1 MRYLEVSPGT
11 AALRD
16 APEPEVQPGWARVR
30 VLACGICGT
39 DLHLLRG
46 MVLPP
51 GVAYPL
57 RPGHEVAGIV
67 EEVDGDGGS
76 VRRGDLVVLHLLNP
90 CGTCTECRHGQEQRC
105 ASARVLGIH
114 EPGGLAET
122 VVWPAARMLPAGGIE
137 PAAAALLADAA
148 ATAHH
153 ALTLA
158 QVPRGG
164 TLCVLGAGGLGTSV
178 LSIARVLDP
187 DVRLAAV
194 VRTQGSADRLSASG
208 VETHVGLGDA
218 ARALRARVG
227 RADAVIYFSGAPDA
241 PRAGVGLLA
250 RGGRLVLGS
259 VVDEPLA
266 LGSSSTFMTRELQLL
281 GAYSS
286 SLADLRA
293 VIELVRSGRLDASAW
308 VTHRL
313 PLAEAPA
320 ALALA
325 AHRPAGTVRVVVECG
340 RDL

>member
-1 MRYLEVSPGT
+1 MRYLEVSPGS
-11 AALRD
+11 AALRE
-16 APEPEVQPGWARVR
+16 APEPEIPAGWARVR
-30 VLACGICGT
+30 VRACGICGT

-67 EEVDGDGGS
+67 EDVNDDGAS
-76 VRRGDLVVLHLLNP
+76 VRAGELVILHLLNP
-90 CGTCTECRHGQEQRC
+90 CGTCTECRRGQEQRC
-105 ASARVLGIH
+105 ATARVLGIH

-122 VVWPAARMLPAGGIE
+122 VVWPTARMLPAGGIE
-137 PAAAALLADAA
+137 PAVAALLADAA
-148 ATAHH
+148 ATAYH

-158 QVPRGG
+158 QMPPGG

-178 LSIARVLDP
+178 LSIARALDP

-194 VRTQGSADRLSASG
+194 VRTESSAARLSALG
-208 VETHVGLGDA
+208 VETHVGLVDA

-227 RADAVIYFSGAPDA
+227 RADAVVDFSGAAEA

-266 LGSSSTFMTRELQLL
+266 LGSSSTFMTRELQVL

-293 VIELVRSGRLDASAW
+293 VIDLVRSGRLDASAW

-313 PLAEAPA
+313 PLTEAPA

-325 AHRPAGTVRVVVECG
+325 AQRPAGTVRVVVECG
-340 RDL
+340 